1 MADVANM
8 IQIKKT
14 KHPPPPRLFFSLE
27 GMAAKTLEPKRL
39 KSINIRLPSDKEYY
53 TKVLSSSL
61 TV

>member
-14 KHPPPPRLFFSLE
+14 NPPPRLFFPLE